1 MAKLHIRL
9 SVEVE
14 VTDDQLIE
22 IVEKAQHEYG
32 LSETDFPFLPKEVQV
47 KLQINNQLCDWDD
60 GGYIPGEWL
69 TYDAVD
75 SGLYEADEN
84 GVRRKENAK

>member
-14 VTDDQLIE
+14 VTDDQLIS
-22 IVEKAQHEYG
+22 IVEKARHGRG
-32 LSETDFPFLPKEVQV
+32 LSEVDFPDLPREVQA
-47 KLQINNQLCDWDD
+47 KLEVQNKSCDWDD
-60 GGYIPGEWL
+60 GGYVPDSWL

-84 GVRRKENAK
+84 GVRRKEV